1 MKRVFR
7 LFLMLLAANMVV
19 SMAVAQTKM
28 PKLSLS
34 EPSSIKWADKRVDW
48 LNKAQ
53 VNMPELKHTLV
64 KPVAI
69 VKGVEDENSFQGWRM
84 EPSGEPIESFYKT
97 SLKSHAPI
105 ILDLGDHYTGYLT
118 LKVNHTGM
126 PADAPVRLK
135 LTFAELPAE
144 VMTPFDPY
152 KGGLSRA
159 WLQDEVVTI
168 MRLPEE
174 VRIPRRLAC
183 RYVKIEVLAQSYFD
197 FVIEDFSFDAV
208 TSATGEPMEL
218 SAECDPMIRRINEVG
233 LKTLAECMQTVYEDG
248 PKRDQRLWIGDL
260 YLEAL
265 ANAYSYRN
273 HTLTKRCLYLLAA
286 LADEDG
292 YLHATVYEYPT
303 PMPQINQH
311 VHDYSLLYGVALL
324 EYLKE
329 TGDRQTAEDLWSVV
343 EYQVEFARTYLK
355 DGIYDVN
362 KQPAWWLVF
371 DWKDDLNRATPMQG
385 LMTFCIAKSLEL
397 AEMLGYEDRA
407 AVKEWSKVLD
417 QMRRASKSK
426 LYDKQRGV
434 MLSGEQGQ
442 VSYLSQAWMTLSD
455 TFSRKE
461 AQRAMRYVLENE
473 DTCYPGSPYAY
484 HYIIEALLHCG
495 METEARELMVKY
507 WGGMIQKGADTFW
520 EVYDPKDDKRSP
532 YGAHVVNSACHAW
545 SCTPVYFINKYKDIF
560 QQ

>member
-7 LFLMLLAANMVV
+7 LFLTLLATNMVV
-19 SMAVAQTKM
+19 SIAVAQTKM
-28 PKLSLS
+28 PTLSLS

-53 VNMPELKHTLV
+53 ANMPELKHTLV

-69 VKGVEDENSFQGWRM
+69 VKGVEDEKAFQGWRM

-152 KGGLSRA
+152 KCGLSRA

>member
-7 LFLMLLAANMVV
+7 LFLTLLATNMVV
-19 SMAVAQTKM
+19 SIAVAQTKM
-28 PKLSLS
+28 PTLSLS

-53 VNMPELKHTLV
+53 ANMPELKHTLV

-69 VKGVEDENSFQGWRM
+69 VKGVEDENAFQGWRM

-273 HTLTKRCLYLLAA
+273 RTLTKRCLYLLAA

-434 MLSGEQGQ
+434 MLSGDQGQ